1 VSITK
6 GCLGTVGGILVLFT
20 GCAYL
25 YGNSYNKVTKES
37 AGEAPIEDTSW
48 VPSGYSAYNNN
59 VAYKWSEGGYTC
71 TFGRCAQ
78 IEIYSKE
85 GCSSLYVEANKMKG
99 TNNVGFT
106 NATTTNLAP
115 LGKAVLK
122 LESGEGFD
130 TFQISKISCY

>member
-1 VSITK
+1 
-6 GCLGTVGGILVLFT
+6 
-20 GCAYL
+20 
-25 YGNSYNKVTKES
+25 
-37 AGEAPIEDTSW
+37 
-48 VPSGYSAYNNN
+48 
-59 VAYKWSEGGYTC
+59 
-71 TFGRCAQ
+71 
-78 IEIYSKE
+78 
-85 GCSSLYVEANKMKG
+85 MKG